1 MMSDTD
7 KKSDLMLLT
16 VLLKHDQSKNL
27 EDIQAHMK
35 KVGWWDRF
43 PVEGTRVVSWTVAMG
58 LGQIVTL
65 ELPPALLPL
74 VNVEL
79 ERSAWGVFPRNAT
92 RLTILYLCVSVSASA
107 SRMEANN
114 GCNSHRG
121 LSQSPSGAS
130 SCADPVRRSAGRF
143 HRACL
148 WLGYHRTGRA
158 GGASEPHRPRLP
170 VQQRRV
176 D

>member
-1 MMSDTD
+1 MSDVD
-7 KKSDLMLLT
+7 NKSELMLLT

-79 ERSAWGVFPRNAT
+79 ERSAWGVFRTECYPT
-92 RLTILYLCVSVSASA
+92 YDFV
-107 SRMEANN
+107 
-114 GCNSHRG
+114 
-121 LSQSPSGAS
+121 
-130 SCADPVRRSAGRF
+130 PVRERIRE
-143 HRACL
+143 RVKN
-148 WLGYHRTGRA
+148 
-158 GGASEPHRPRLP
+158 GG
-170 VQQRRV
+170 Q
-176 D
+176 